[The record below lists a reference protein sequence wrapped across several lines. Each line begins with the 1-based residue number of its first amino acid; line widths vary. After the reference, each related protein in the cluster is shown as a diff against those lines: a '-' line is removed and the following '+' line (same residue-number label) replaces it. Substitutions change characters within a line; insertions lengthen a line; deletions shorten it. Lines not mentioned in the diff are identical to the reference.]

1 VVRAEAPHI
10 ANDSWANNLPRPPLD
25 RDYRPPLPPLS
36 RSLRSRTFTAGLS
49 PALSSASGVNSAT
62 WWQTAQSTFTK
73 SPAKVFDPWLG
84 ERTLSGGYSRLV
96 FCAALREN
104 GDREML
110 HRTLAG
116 QLFDALALQLTRRS
130 APRTSSSQS
139 AEISG
144 PPSDLPAPEPHVG
157 TLLYLVSLGIVAITI
172 VVIFFGLGLLLLT
185 HPDRE
190 LIAGLGA
197 SHGDV
202 EVQPRPSD
210 LIPSPDQDAEPATGR
225 TEVPHPATTS
235 APSVPPAAHQ
245 VLPSASR
252 DTSTAST
259 AANATFDASPS
270 PEQPRLES
278 NADEATLATPAWVIH
293 PQINGIGRHRH
304 ARTRTHWAGANGPPP
319 SISGPEKAWR
329 WIVQSATSILAAL
342 SPPPSRQAPGLRT
355 R

>member
-1 VVRAEAPHI
+1 M
-10 ANDSWANNLPRPPLD
+10 PR
-25 RDYRPPLPPLS
+25 
-36 RSLRSRTFTAGLS
+36 
-49 PALSSASGVNSAT
+49 
-62 WWQTAQSTFTK
+62 
-73 SPAKVFDPWLG
+73 
-84 ERTLSGGYSRLV
+84 
-96 FCAALREN
+96 
-104 GDREML
+104 
-110 HRTLAG
+110 RTLAG
-116 QLFDALALQLTRRS
+116 QLFDALASQLTRRS
-130 APRTSSSQS
+130 APRTSSSRS

-144 PPSDLPAPEPHVG
+144 PPSDLPAPEPHLG

-172 VVIFFGLGLLLLT
+172 VVVFFGFGLLLLT

-197 SHGDV
+197 SHGGV
-202 EVQPRPSD
+202 EVQPRPPD
-210 LIPSPDQDAEPATGR
+210 LVPPADKEADPATGR
-225 TEVPHPATTS
+225 TATTS

-252 DTSTAST
+252 DASTAST

-270 PEQPRLES
+270 PEQPRLGS
-278 NADEATLATPAWVIH
+278 NADEAPLATPAWVIH
-293 PQINGIGRHRH
+293 PQINGIGSRRH
-304 ARTRTHWAGANGPPP
+304 ARTRTHWAKADGPPP